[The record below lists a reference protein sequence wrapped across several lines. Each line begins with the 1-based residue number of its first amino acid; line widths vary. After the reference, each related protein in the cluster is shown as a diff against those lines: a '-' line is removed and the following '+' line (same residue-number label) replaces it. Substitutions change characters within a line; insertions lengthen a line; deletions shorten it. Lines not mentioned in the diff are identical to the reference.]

1 MYWVNVNENTVDVVG
16 SDVIVQNNVNAVQ
29 VKFSFSEEWDNLK
42 EMVVFRGSG
51 KAISIRPIDG
61 LVTIPWECCKT
72 INDVIYVG
80 AYGID
85 DNGMI
90 VRPTTWGQIGR
101 VVDGVDV
108 DVVVSPTPNDNT
120 FSEII
125 GAIGDLKDDIDDM
138 STRVS
143 DMSENLSDFE
153 GDLETYS
160 YHQNLHGLEEPDQHP
175 IEAVIGLKEKLV
187 TTNYLTPDELR
198 ILLGGDS
205 GG

>member
-1 MYWVNVNENTVDVVG
+1 MYWVNVNKNTVDVVG

-29 VKFSFSEEWDNLK
+29 VKFSFSEEWDNLT
-42 EMVVFRGSG
+42 EMIVFRGSG
-51 KAISIRPIDG
+51 KVIGVRPIDG
-61 LVTIPWECCKT
+61 ITTIPWECCKV
-72 INDVIYVG
+72 INDTIYVG

-85 DNGMI
+85 SDGTI

-108 DVVVSPTPNDNT
+108 DGVASPNPSDST
-120 FSEII
+120 FVDII
-125 GAIGDLKDDIDDM
+125 DALGDLKDDIDDM

-160 YHQNLHGLEEPDQHP
+160 YHQNLHGLEEPNQHP